1 MGQWNFRRALASFH
15 NGRIGRKPSLAG
27 EINGQA
33 DQHADAGCADTVMP
47 AVNFPERSGDE
58 WRGDDAAVDKQ
69 IINLKRVGTP
79 VVARCVQ
86 RADLTGEVSLET
98 TNAGKQTEQRQE
110 ERYVEGH
117 QKMSGRHEQ
126 GADCDCACA
135 PEHTVG
141 DQSTANRCEINE
153 TGVEAENEASA
164 CTDSGP
170 R

>member
-15 NGRIGRKPSLAG
+15 NGRIGRKPSPAG
-27 EINGQA
+27 EINRQA
-33 DQHADAGCADTVMP
+33 DQHADAGCAETVMP

-110 ERYVEGH
+110 KR
-117 QKMSGRHEQ
+117 
-126 GADCDCACA
+126 ADCDCACA
-135 PEHTVG
+135 PEDTVG
-141 DQSTANRCEINE
+141 DQSAANRREINE
-153 TGVEAENEASA
+153 AGVEAEN
-164 CTDSGP
+164 